1 MNPFTW
7 PGERFIVAYLIL
19 AVIVLVA
26 CRLLWRRSGERTRP
40 TKMSELT
47 SDPYRIAYLRSGW
60 VETVRLAVL
69 NLVDRGIL
77 QFDGKNLHAVRE
89 ETIESLR
96 RPLDRAIVKVC
107 ANPIPPATVVA
118 NNGVRAAAEAYKQDL
133 GAKGLLSAGP
143 EFDSLRK
150 AGLAAAGFLA
160 GVALV
165 KVVYAASKGYG
176 NFGFLVM
183 AMIVATVL
191 ALWMTWRRQTFAGV
205 QMLEHARTLMK
216 RLKDNSDR
224 IKPGGETNEALLL
237 ASVFGIYALSSTL
250 FPVVEEMFPR
260 PKSSGSSD
268 GSSDSGSSCS
278 SSSCSSSSCGGGGGC
293 GGCGS

>member
-160 GVALV
+160 GVA
-165 KVVYAASKGYG
+165 SS
-176 NFGFLVM
+176 
-183 AMIVATVL
+183 
-191 ALWMTWRRQTFAGV
+191 R
-205 QMLEHARTLMK
+205 
-216 RLKDNSDR
+216 
-224 IKPGGETNEALLL
+224 
-237 ASVFGIYALSSTL
+237 SST
-250 FPVVEEMFPR
+250 PPR
-260 PKSSGSSD
+260 RATATSA
-268 GSSDSGSSCS
+268 S
-278 SSSCSSSSCGGGGGC
+278 SSWP
-293 GGCGS
+293 